1 MYQRKQKRK
10 VKNNLENILIL
21 GIDNKENASDAIMV
35 LSIDKGTNSLK
46 LTSIMRDLYVDLP
59 GDADKI
65 NYAYNIG
72 GVEYTIS
79 TLNKL
84 FNLDI
89 QN

>member
-1 MYQRKQKRK
+1 
-10 VKNNLENILIL
+10 
-21 GIDNKENASDAIMV
+21 MV

-84 FNLDI
+84 LI
-89 QN
+89 